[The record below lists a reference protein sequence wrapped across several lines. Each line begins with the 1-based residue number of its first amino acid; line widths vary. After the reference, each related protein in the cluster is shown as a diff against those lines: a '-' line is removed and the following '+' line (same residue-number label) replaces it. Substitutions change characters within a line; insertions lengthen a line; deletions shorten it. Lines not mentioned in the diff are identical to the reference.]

1 MLEILVPDTFEMK
14 LSEIQ
19 PSQLY
24 ISKKKLAKVNR
35 FFDPKNKETLGIIP
49 IKKLGKDII
58 YSDGHTRAVSAFLA
72 GYKEITVKWEDE
84 DLDWEMY
91 ETCLQWCKDDK
102 IFSIEDLAKRIISHK
117 DYKLLWYKKCEIMQK
132 EIIMKRAGKI

>member
-1 MLEILVPDTFEMK
+1 VILLSDTFEMK

-24 ISKKKLAKVNR
+24 ISRKKLAKINKA
-35 FFDPKNKETLGIIP
+35 FDPEIKTTLGVIP
-49 IKKLGKDII
+49 VKKLGNDII
-58 YSDGHTRAVSAFLA
+58 FTDGHTRAVAAFLA
-72 GYKEITVKWEDE
+72 GYQEITVEWEDE

-91 ETCLQWCKDDK
+91 ELCVQWCKDEK
-102 IFSIEDLAKRIISHK
+102 IFSAKDLAKRIIQHK

-132 EIIMKRAGKI
+132 EIVMKRKGLI